1 MTNGYKVTTY
11 TILAHQKLQKKLPT
25 DWQEK
30 DTDIDQ
36 ARTSQ
41 IAELRGWPPGWH
53 SWTSELNDVVL
64 MTGEV

>member
-1 MTNGYKVTTY
+1 MTKGYKVTTF
-11 TILAHQKLQKKLPT
+11 KNLPT

-41 IAELRGWPPGWH
+41 IAGLMGWPPGWH
-53 SWTSELNDVVL
+53 SWTSELNGGVA